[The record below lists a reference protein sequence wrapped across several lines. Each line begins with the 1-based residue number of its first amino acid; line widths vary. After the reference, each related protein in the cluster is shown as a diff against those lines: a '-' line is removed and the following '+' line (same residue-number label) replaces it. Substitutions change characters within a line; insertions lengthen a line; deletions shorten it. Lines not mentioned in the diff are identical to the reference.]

1 VTFFAVIELGV
12 GFVLYLLNVKFQLSN
27 LVVSLFDSLTKLS
40 LKVGSHSF
48 LLLVDAVELV
58 LSLSV
63 GAL

>member
-1 VTFFAVIELGV
+1 MAFFAVIELGV

-58 LSLSV
+58 LGLSV

>member
-1 VTFFAVIELGV
+1 M
-12 GFVLYLLNVKFQLSN
+12 LYLLNVKFQLSN
-27 LVVSLFDSLTKLS
+27 LVVSLFDSLAKLS

-58 LSLSV
+58 LGLSV